1 MYGRHFG
8 DCVGKQGYK
17 SLCSVLLYYFIQWF
31 VYVKI
36 YFVTDISYDVLCVWE
51 NLLKY
56 LVVGYE
62 CSLKNLLGRRVET
75 CLYVVVFLHVRVMEG
90 FLTKK
95 KLFFWEFYNSKVHM
109 EKNILTSYGFV
120 WWRVLS
126 RFFVCT

>member
-1 MYGRHFG
+1 MV
-8 DCVGKQGYK
+8 DILATALENKDTNLCVVCCYT
-17 SLCSVLLYYFIQWF
+17 LVYFFIQWF

-62 CSLKNLLGRRVET
+62 CSLKNLVGRRVET

-95 KLFFWEFYNSKVHM
+95 NYFFESFTTAK
-109 EKNILTSYGFV
+109 
-120 WWRVLS
+120 
-126 RFFVCT
+126 CTWKKIS